1 MSQTALSAAD
11 ILEQASATPSA
22 VTTRKTLIRRL
33 ADILALPAER
43 LGWNER
49 AFTTDLL
56 ITTLTGM
63 EADVVAEVAERL
75 SRVADLPQIMV
86 RYLALQPAD
95 IAKALLMSATPVG
108 ETILAEAAHI
118 SPEHRMMIV
127 DRDDLTSG
135 VAEVLAS
142 YDEIAL
148 FQRLLRCRDINLT
161 EQTLVRMVLQSQ
173 NDMEL
178 REGLIRRPELRPEH
192 GFVMFWWLSS
202 AHRKVILSR
211 FSLDRT
217 VIQDALQS
225 LFAEAYGADYPDP
238 VVLKALKLIDRRHR
252 PRGRNGEVVG
262 MDVVERTL
270 AAALA
275 GPSEDLSE
283 VVGLIAGIS
292 TETAKRAL
300 NDPMGEP
307 FAVLCKSIGLSRKA
321 FSTLFENAE
330 AMADADSRVI
340 GVDRQEDLLAVFDT
354 LSRDYARTILRYWDW
369 RKELQ
374 AVVSVENTATPTVT
388 EGEATYLGAV

>member
-1 MSQTALSAAD
+1 MSQTALSTAD

-56 ITTLTGM
+56 ITTLIGM
-63 EADVVAEVAERL
+63 EADVVADVAERL
-75 SRVADLPQIMV
+75 SRVADLPLIMV
-86 RYLALQPAD
+86 RYLALQPAE
-95 IAKALLMSATPVG
+95 IAKALLMSTAPVP
-108 ETILAEAAHI
+108 ETILTEAAHI

-142 YDEIAL
+142 YDEMAL

-178 REGLIRRPELRPEH
+178 REGLIRRSELRPEH

-202 AHRKVILSR
+202 EHRKVILSR

-283 VVGLIAGIS
+283 VVGLIAGVS
-292 TETAKRAL
+292 TETAKRTL
-300 NDPMGEP
+300 HDTMGEP

-330 AMADADSRVI
+330 AMAEADSRVI
-340 GVDRQEDLLAVFDT
+340 GADRQEELLAVFDT

-374 AVVSVENTATPTVT
+374 AVISVENTSGSTPV
-388 EGEATYLGAV
+388 EGEAAYLGAV